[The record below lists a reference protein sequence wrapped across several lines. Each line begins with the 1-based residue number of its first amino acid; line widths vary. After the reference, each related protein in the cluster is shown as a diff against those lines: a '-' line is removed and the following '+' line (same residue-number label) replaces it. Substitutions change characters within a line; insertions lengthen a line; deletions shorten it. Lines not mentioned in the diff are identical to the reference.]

1 MNHGRQVEYSPLRTP
16 TFTQIPS
23 PRSGHL
29 GLPRDGCEQT
39 SASTH
44 FPHIRAHRH
53 LDLASRAR
61 AGLRLLGFC
70 VHPGRTALFPLIRS
84 PPLPWRYLGCIAFA
98 GFQPWGRH
106 LVTTAT
112 LCACGVL
119 ILLKFLLL
127 FVVIIVGSLL
137 LAGQAV
143 KQLRGVPAFLQDTFR
158 GRGALRKNPNL
169 RRDTSKRCEETFDTL
184 EKLKTRDAEIDYLKR
199 AVSVNNEK
207 TDRDSFKAKAKRGG
221 KYLRELL

>member
-1 MNHGRQVEYSPLRTP
+1 MAASRHPLPPIFLTFVRIITWILLPGLGLAYAYWASVSILGERPSFLLSGLLLFLGGTWVASPL
-16 TFTQIPS
+16 
-23 PRSGHL
+23 
-29 GLPRDGCEQT
+29 
-39 SASTH
+39 
-44 FPHIRAHRH
+44 
-53 LDLASRAR
+53 LAS
-61 AGLRLLGFC
+61 
-70 VHPGRTALFPLIRS
+70 S
-84 PPLPWRYLGCIAFA
+84 
-98 GFQPWGRH
+98 PWGRH

-119 ILLKFLLL
+119 TLLKFLLL